1 MSAWCGRSRTAIAVG
16 AAVAALVLSP
26 AAWPARAAGAER
38 SIEEIETAVARRV
51 NTIRAEEMRPPLRI
65 DPALVRVAR
74 DYSCALLER
83 GTLSHQDLSGKTVS
97 DRVLA
102 AGKPYQTV
110 GENLASSS
118 GAGDPVAAAIGA
130 WMRSTGHRENIL
142 QPEFVET
149 GVGAC
154 RQGETYYFTQ
164 IFLRPAPTRR

>member
-1 MSAWCGRSRTAIAVG
+1 MRVALGFGAWMT
-16 AAVAALVLSP
+16 AALALH
-26 AAWPARAAGAER
+26 AATWPTCAVGAER

-51 NTIRAEEMRPPLRI
+51 NGIRGEEMRPPLRT
-65 DPALVRVAR
+65 DPGLVRIAR
-74 DYSCALLER
+74 EYSCALLEL
-83 GTLSHQDLSGKTVS
+83 GALSHQDGSGKTVS

-102 AGKPYQTV
+102 AGKPYQAV

-118 GAGDPVAAAIGA
+118 GAGDPVDAAVGA

-142 QPEFVET
+142 RPDFVET

-154 RQGETYYFTQ
+154 RKGETYYFTQ

>member
-1 MSAWCGRSRTAIAVG
+1 MAWAMRARLGLATASAL
-16 AAVAALVLSP
+16 ALVI
-26 AAWPARAAGAER
+26 AAGVVHIIAAER

-51 NTIRAEEMRPPLRI
+51 SAIRVEHMRPPLRT
-65 DPALVRVAR
+65 DPDLVRIAR
-74 DYSCALLER
+74 EYSCALLER
-83 GTLSHQDLSGKTVS
+83 GALSHQDPAGKTVG

-102 AGKPYQTV
+102 AGKQYRAV

-154 RQGETYYFTQ
+154 RSGQTYYFTQ
-164 IFLRPAPTRR
+164 IFLRPAPSRR

>member
-1 MSAWCGRSRTAIAVG
+1 MA
-16 AAVAALVLSP
+16 AALLLHALACP
-26 AAWPARAAGAER
+26 TRAVGAER
-38 SIEEIETAVARRV
+38 SIEEIETAVARRDG
-51 NTIRAEEMRPPLRI
+51 IRGEEMRPPLRT
-65 DPALVRVAR
+65 DPDLVRVAR
-74 DYSCALLER
+74 QYSCALLER
-83 GTLSHQDLSGKTVS
+83 GALSHHDQSGKTVG

-102 AGKPYQTV
+102 AGKRYQAV

-118 GAGDPVAAAIGA
+118 GAGDPVDAAIGA

-154 RQGETYYFTQ
+154 RKGETYYFTQ

>member
-1 MSAWCGRSRTAIAVG
+1 MAWAMRARLGLATASAL
-16 AAVAALVLSP
+16 ALVI
-26 AAWPARAAGAER
+26 AAGVVHIIAAER

-51 NTIRAEEMRPPLRI
+51 SAIRVEHMRPPLRT
-65 DPALVRVAR
+65 DPDLVRIAR
-74 DYSCALLER
+74 EYSCALLER
-83 GTLSHQDLSGKTVS
+83 
-97 DRVLA
+97 VLA
-102 AGKPYQTV
+102 AGKQYRAV

-154 RQGETYYFTQ
+154 RSGQTYYFTQ
-164 IFLRPAPTRR
+164 IFLRPAPSRR